1 MRTTLKVFLAGALS
15 LLACANNSANDGA
28 SSASSHRIIGGTT
41 DQGDPAVVLVMAEDG
56 SSGTGWWCTGSVIAK
71 RVVLTA
77 AHCVE
82 DATQSTKM
90 KIMFGAD
97 QSTAKPSDF
106 IDVVRWDHDPQYMA
120 TNNIAAGHDA
130 AVLIL
135 ASDAP
140 VTPLAINRT
149 ALSDSMVGQSVYV
162 VGYGNDDGAQGTG
175 AGTKRDVHTTL
186 TSLEQGVAN
195 VGGAGQT
202 TCQGDSGG
210 PSFMTINGAS
220 VIVGITSYGEEG
232 CVSYGSV
239 TRVDLSAAWIDPFI
253 QANGGGGDGG
263 AGGGGGD
270 VDAGGGNGN
279 DGGGAVDSGNNN
291 NGNDGG
297 SNGGGGGNPACV
309 YQCSDYG
316 FSAGQCYQGWYCIP
330 DGEFA
335 GCLGQTDC

>member
-1 MRTTLKVFLAGALS
+1 MHSNVKALLVGALT
-15 LLACANNSANDGA
+15 LLACANNSSNDGA
-28 SSASSHRIIGGTT
+28 SRASSNPIIGGTRDT
-41 DQGDPAVVLVMAEDG
+41 GDPAVVLVMAEDG

-82 DATQSTKM
+82 EATSSTKM
-90 KIMFGAD
+90 KIMFGVD
-97 QSTAKPSDF
+97 QSAAKASDF

-149 ALSDSMVGQSVYV
+149 PLTQSMVGSPVYV

-175 AGTKRDVHTTL
+175 AGTKRDIHTTVAG
-186 TSLEQGVAN
+186 LEQGVVN
-195 VGGAGQT
+195 VGMAGQT

-210 PSFMTINGAS
+210 PSFMTINGQS
-220 VIVGITSYGEEG
+220 VIVGITSYGEAG
-232 CVSYGSV
+232 CVSYGSS

-253 QANGGGGDGG
+253 NANGGGGD
-263 AGGGGGD
+263 AGGGGG
-270 VDAGGGNGN
+270 GN
-279 DGGGAVDSGNNN
+279 DGGVDSG
-291 NGNDGG
+291 GG
-297 SNGGGGGNPACV
+297 SSGGNPSCV
-309 YQCSDYG
+309 YPCKDYG
-316 FSAGQCYQGWYCIP
+316 FSPGQCYQGWYCIP
-330 DGEFA
+330 DGELA
-335 GCLGQTDC
+335 GCLGQTNC